1 MPEKVSAIKN
11 KPDIVSLDVLGNG
24 TVMIK
29 WDMSVGADKYIVR
42 RSKEKDS
49 GYEKVGTVKKKFTQF
64 LDETIGCEGTF
75 WYKISAWKKGPE
87 GEKAI
92 QKHSDPVKAEVSVI
106 KPPKSEAICEAK
118 NKSICFK
125 WSHGEDK
132 VNGYVVLRRYS
143 FMDKPIEIARVES
156 NVTEYTDTS
165 AVAGQLY
172 YYSVQGYLKD
182 ESETNTRYGLASE
195 ELALICLDCPKIM
208 SVKCRHGRKV
218 EFSIRLTTGADGYVL
233 LHSDEE
239 NGDYLE
245 VSRTKEEFSLN
256 VTDVGAKRK
265 KFGYYKVACVK
276 SADGSEFLG
285 PVTAPVQVKYKF

>member
-64 LDETIGCEGTF
+64 LDETIGTEGTF

-106 KPPKSEAICEAK
+106 RPPKAESICKKGKK
-118 NKSICFK
+118 NICFK
-125 WSHGEDK
+125 WSAGEDA
-132 VNGYVVLRRYS
+132 VDGYVILRRYS
-143 FMDKPIEIARVES
+143 FMDAPIEIARVE
-156 NVTEYTDTS
+156 NTATEYTDEET
-165 AVAGQLY
+165 VAGQLY
-172 YYSVQGYLKD
+172 SYSVQGYVTD
-182 ESETNTRYGLASE
+182 EDGLNTRYGLASE
-195 ELALICLDCPKIM
+195 ERSLICLDCPKVM
-208 SVKCRHGRKV
+208 EVNRRHGRKV
-218 EFSIRLTTGADGYVL
+218 DFHVRLTSGADRYAL
-233 LHSDEE
+233 LRSDEAD
-239 NGDYLE
+239 GDYVE
-245 VSRTKEEFSLN
+245 VSRTNELYALKLSDAGE
-256 VTDVGAKRK
+256 K
-265 KFGYYKVACVK
+265 KKKIAYYKIACVK
-276 SADGSEFLG
+276 LTDSGEFTG
-285 PVTAPVQVKYKF
+285 PTTEAIEVKYKF